1 MSIFKRISTVFRA
14 NVNDMISQAE
24 DPEKMLNQLTED
36 MRAQYGKAKQQV
48 AAAMADERRLH
59 QQLTAEQR
67 QTAEWEQKAMQAV
80 TAGRDDLATQA
91 LQRHTEHA
99 EAVTGYQEQWEAQ
112 KASVDQLKESL
123 RRLQS
128 KIDEAQR
135 KKNLLIARAKRAE
148 AQQKIAQ
155 AMGGISDSGISDS
168 GAFDTFDRMA
178 TKVDQIEATAEANT
192 QLQAE
197 LEGTDLEAEIKA
209 LDSPSDDAALL
220 ALKQKM
226 GMLPKPAAADT
237 PRLTDDNPPA
247 R

>member
-1 MSIFKRISTVFRA
+1 MSIFRRISTVFRA

-36 MRAQYGKAKQQV
+36 MRAQYAQAKQQV

-67 QTAEWEQKAMQAV
+67 QAAEWEQKAMTAV
-80 TAGRDDLATQA
+80 MGGRDDLAAQA
-91 LQRHTEHA
+91 LQRQAEHA
-99 EAVTGYQEQWEAQ
+99 EAVNGYQEQWEAQ

-148 AQQKIAQ
+148 AQKKIAQ
-155 AMGGISDSGISDS
+155 TMGGMNDS
-168 GAFDTFDRMA
+168 GAFETFDRMA
-178 TKVDQIEATAEANT
+178 AKVDQIEATAEANT

-197 LEGTDLEAEIKA
+197 MEGTDLEAEIKA

-226 GMLPKPAAADT
+226 GVLPKPAADT
-237 PRLTDDNPPA
+237 PRLTDDQHPA

>member
-1 MSIFKRISTVFRA
+1 MSIFQRISTVFRA

-24 DPEKMLNQLTED
+24 DPEKMLNQLIED
-36 MRAQYGKAKQQV
+36 MRGQYGKAKQQV

-67 QTAEWEQKAMQAV
+67 QAAEWEQKAMRAV
-80 TAGRDDLATQA
+80 MAGRDDLAAQA
-91 LQRHTEHA
+91 LQRHTEHS

-148 AQQKIAQ
+148 AQKKIAQ
-155 AMGGISDSGISDS
+155 AMGGISDS

-178 TKVDQIEATAEANT
+178 AKVDQIEATAEANT

-197 LEGTDLEAEIKA
+197 MEGTDLEAEIKS

-237 PRLTDDNPPA
+237 PRLTDDTPST

>member
-1 MSIFKRISTVFRA
+1 MSVFKRISTVFRA

-36 MRAQYGKAKQQV
+36 MREQYGKAREQV

-67 QTAEWEQKAMQAV
+67 QAAEWEQKAMTALR
-80 TAGRDDLATQA
+80 AGREDLATQA
-91 LQRHTEHA
+91 LQRQTEHT
-99 EAVTGYQEQWEAQ
+99 EAVTGYQEQWEKQ
-112 KASVDQLKESL
+112 KDSVDELKESL

-148 AQQKIAQ
+148 AQKKIAQ
-155 AMGGISDSGISDS
+155 AMGGISDS

-178 TKVDQIEATAEANT
+178 TKVDQIEATAEAST

-197 LEGTDLEAEIKA
+197 LEGSDLEAEIKA
-209 LDSPSDDAALL
+209 LDAPSDDTALL

-226 GMLPKPAAADT
+226 GMLPKPASADT

>member
-1 MSIFKRISTVFRA
+1 MSIFSRISTVFRA

-36 MRAQYGKAKQQV
+36 MRGQYAKAREQV

-67 QTAEWEQKAMQAV
+67 QAAEWEQKAMRAV
-80 TAGRDDLATQA
+80 MAGRDDLAAQA
-91 LQRHTEHA
+91 LQRQAEHT
-99 EAVTGYQEQWEAQ
+99 EAVTGYQEQWETQ
-112 KASVDQLKESL
+112 KASVDQLKDSL

-148 AQQKIAQ
+148 AQKKIAQ
-155 AMGGISDSGISDS
+155 AMGGISDS

-178 TKVDQIEATAEANT
+178 AKVDQVEATAEAST

-197 LEGTDLEAEIKA
+197 LEGSDLEAELKA
-209 LDSPSDDAALL
+209 LEAPSEDTALL

-226 GMLPKPAAADT
+226 GMLPKPTGADT
-237 PRLTDDNPPA
+237 PRLTDDTA
-247 R
+247 STR

>member
-1 MSIFKRISTVFRA
+1 
-14 NVNDMISQAE
+14 
-24 DPEKMLNQLTED
+24 
-36 MRAQYGKAKQQV
+36 
-48 AAAMADERRLH
+48 MADERRLH

-67 QTAEWEQKAMQAV
+67 QAAEWEQKAMRAV
-80 TAGRDDLATQA
+80 MAGRDDLAAQA

-148 AQQKIAQ
+148 AQKKIAQ
-155 AMGGISDSGISDS
+155 AMGGISDS

-178 TKVDQIEATAEANT
+178 AKVDQIEATAEAST

-197 LEGTDLEAEIKA
+197 MEGTDLEAEIKA

-226 GMLPKPAAADT
+226 GMLPKPTAADT
-237 PRLTDDNPPA
+237 PRLTDDTSST

>member
-1 MSIFKRISTVFRA
+1 MSIFQRISTVFRA

-24 DPEKMLNQLTED
+24 DPEKMLNQLIED
-36 MRAQYGKAKQQV
+36 MRGQYGKAKQQV

-67 QTAEWEQKAMQAV
+67 QAAEWEQKAMRAV
-80 TAGRDDLATQA
+80 MASRDDLAAQA
-91 LQRHTEHA
+91 LQRHTEHT

-148 AQQKIAQ
+148 AQKKIAQ
-155 AMGGISDSGISDS
+155 AMGGMSDS

-178 TKVDQIEATAEANT
+178 TKVDQIEATAEAST

-197 LEGTDLEAEIKA
+197 LEGTDLEAEIKSLEA
-209 LDSPSDDAALL
+209 PSDDAALL

-237 PRLTDDNPPA
+237 PRLTDDTSST

>member
-1 MSIFKRISTVFRA
+1 MSVFKRISTVFRA

-24 DPEKMLNQLTED
+24 DPEKMLNQLTDD
-36 MRAQYGKAKQQV
+36 MREQYGKAKQQV
-48 AAAMADERRLH
+48 AAAMADERRLQ

-67 QTAEWEQKAMQAV
+67 QTAEWEQKAMTAV
-80 TAGRDDLATQA
+80 MGGRDDLAAQA
-91 LQRHTEHA
+91 LQRQVEHT
-99 EAVTGYQEQWEAQ
+99 EAVTNYQEQWEAQ
-112 KASVDQLKESL
+112 NASVAQLKESL

-148 AQQKIAQ
+148 AQKKIAQ
-155 AMGGISDSGISDS
+155 AMGGISDS

-178 TKVDQIEATAEANT
+178 TKVDQIEATAEAST

-197 LEGTDLEAEIKA
+197 LEGSDLEAEIKA

-226 GMLPKPAAADT
+226 GMLPKPASADT
-237 PRLTDDNPPA
+237 PRLTDNNPPA

>member
-1 MSIFKRISTVFRA
+1 MSIFQRISTVFRA

-36 MRAQYGKAKQQV
+36 MREQYGKAREQV

-67 QTAEWEQKAMQAV
+67 QAAEWEQKAMTALR
-80 TAGRDDLATQA
+80 AGREDLATQA
-91 LQRHTEHA
+91 LQRQTEHT
-99 EAVTGYQEQWEAQ
+99 EAVTGYQEQWEKQ
-112 KASVDQLKESL
+112 KDSVDQLKESL

-148 AQQKIAQ
+148 AQKKIAQ
-155 AMGGISDSGISDS
+155 AMGGISDS

-178 TKVDQIEATAEANT
+178 TKVDQIEATAEAST
-192 QLQAE
+192 QLQEE
-197 LEGTDLEAEIKA
+197 LEGSGLEAEIKA
-209 LDSPSDDAALL
+209 LDAPSDDAALL

-226 GMLPKPAAADT
+226 GMLPKPAGADT
-237 PRLTDDNPPA
+237 PRLTDNNPPA

>member
-1 MSIFKRISTVFRA
+1 MSVFKRISTVFRA

-24 DPEKMLNQLTED
+24 DPEKMLNQLTDD
-36 MRAQYGKAKQQV
+36 MREQYGKAREQV

-67 QTAEWEQKAMQAV
+67 QAAEWEQKAMTALR
-80 TAGRDDLATQA
+80 AGREDLATQA
-91 LQRHTEHA
+91 LQRQTEHT
-99 EAVTGYQEQWEAQ
+99 EAVTGYQEQWEKQ
-112 KASVDQLKESL
+112 KDSVDQLKESL

-148 AQQKIAQ
+148 AQKKIAQ
-155 AMGGISDSGISDS
+155 AMGGISDS

-178 TKVDQIEATAEANT
+178 TKVDQIEATAEAST

-197 LEGTDLEAEIKA
+197 LEGSGLEADIKA
-209 LDSPSDDAALL
+209 LDTPSDDAALL

-226 GMLPKPAAADT
+226 GMLPKPASDDT
-237 PRLTDDNPPA
+237 PRLTDDTPST

>member
-36 MRAQYGKAKQQV
+36 MRGQYTTAKEQV

-67 QTAEWEQKAMQAV
+67 QAAEWEQKAMMTV
-80 TAGRDDLATQA
+80 RAGRDDLAAQA
-91 LQRHTEHA
+91 LQRQADHDQ
-99 EAVTGYQEQWEAQ
+99 AVAGYQEQWEAQ
-112 KASVDQLKESL
+112 KAAVDQLKESL

-148 AQQKIAQ
+148 AQKKIAQ
-155 AMGGISDSGISDS
+155 TMGGLSDSS
-168 GAFDTFDRMA
+168 AFDTFDRMTA
-178 TKVDQIEATAEANT
+178 KVDQIEATAEANT
-192 QLQAE
+192 QLQEE
-197 LEGTDLEAEIKA
+197 LEGSDLETEIKA
-209 LDSPSDDAALL
+209 LESPSDDAALL

-226 GMLPKPAAADT
+226 GMLPKPAAGDT
-237 PRLTDDNPPA
+237 PRLIDDKHSAP
-247 R
+247 

>member
-1 MSIFKRISTVFRA
+1 MSVFKRISTVFRA

-36 MRAQYGKAKQQV
+36 MREQYGKAREQV

-67 QTAEWEQKAMQAV
+67 QAAEWEQKAMTALR
-80 TAGRDDLATQA
+80 AGREDLATQA
-91 LQRHTEHA
+91 LQRQTEHT
-99 EAVTGYQEQWEAQ
+99 EAVTGYQEQWEKQ
-112 KASVDQLKESL
+112 KDSVDQLKESL

-148 AQQKIAQ
+148 AQKKIAQ
-155 AMGGISDSGISDS
+155 AMGGISDS

-178 TKVDQIEATAEANT
+178 TKVDQIEATAEAST

-197 LEGTDLEAEIKA
+197 LEGSDLEAEIKA
-209 LDSPSDDAALL
+209 LDAPSDDTALL

-226 GMLPKPAAADT
+226 GMLPKPASADT

>member
-1 MSIFKRISTVFRA
+1 MSVFKRISTVFRA

-36 MRAQYGKAKQQV
+36 MREQYGKAREQV

-67 QTAEWEQKAMQAV
+67 QAAEWEQKAMTALR
-80 TAGRDDLATQA
+80 AGREDLATQA
-91 LQRHTEHA
+91 LQRQTEHT
-99 EAVTGYQEQWEAQ
+99 EAVTGYQEQWEKQ
-112 KASVDQLKESL
+112 KDSVDQLKESL

-148 AQQKIAQ
+148 AQKKIAQ
-155 AMGGISDSGISDS
+155 AMGGISDS

-178 TKVDQIEATAEANT
+178 TKVDQIEATAEAST

-197 LEGTDLEAEIKA
+197 LEGSDLEAEIKA
-209 LDSPSDDAALL
+209 LDAPSDDTALL

-226 GMLPKPAAADT
+226 GMLPKPAAGDT
-237 PRLTDDNPPA
+237 PRLTDDQHPA